1 MPIHDIQK
9 RRQYYRNRYHKLK
22 KQKELPVINEQVDQ
36 TILIEPTKQEE
47 PPEIKYSNNLHKYTF
62 KPIITVPNNN
72 SSLDDVLNENAN
84 KKSQYVSDKLSF

>member
-22 KQKELPVINEQVDQ
+22 PQKQKELPVLNEQVDQ

-47 PPEIKYSNNLHKYTF
+47 PPEIKYSINLYYKNIH
-62 KPIITVPNNN
+62 
-72 SSLDDVLNENAN
+72 SLIYLLILLFLNILVMNIY
-84 KKSQYVSDKLSF
+84 K